1 MCPADDGDVRLWT
14 RICGVLLRRRG
25 KAHDIG
31 EVSPDTQFVK
41 AELYDASGRLL
52 LTAESN
58 VTQIGISHLPH
69 GQYVL
74 KLYDAN
80 GKTWSDKVVKE

>member
-1 MCPADDGDVRLWT
+1 M
-14 RICGVLLRRRG
+14 
-25 KAHDIG
+25 
-31 EVSPDTQFVK
+31 K

-58 VTQIGISHLPH
+58 VTQIGISHLPQ